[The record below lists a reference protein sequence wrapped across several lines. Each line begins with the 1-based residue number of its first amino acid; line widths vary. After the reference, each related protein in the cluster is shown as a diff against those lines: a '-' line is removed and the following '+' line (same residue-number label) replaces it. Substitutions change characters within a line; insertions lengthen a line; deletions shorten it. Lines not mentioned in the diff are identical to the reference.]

1 MPTDE
6 IVLKTAFLVKSA
18 NGYEVNGYP
27 GVYLPILP
35 HFDESLEAAL
45 EWYRE
50 VGASDTRV
58 TISTSA
64 SLLELENRALA
75 SLQLRKK
82 PKPRSNLRL
91 GTRHELAWFDDDAM
105 TVGDAASCFPGDE
118 ELFAFILLNKQA
130 GEVFNGADKDLRYF
144 IRSNEQGHNLPHV
157 HVSHRNENHASIC
170 IVDGQLLAG
179 TLPKKALKTAQN
191 RILEQRET
199 LLRYWNE
206 HTNGVHFDINYL
218 FQNQS
223 L

>member
-1 MPTDE
+1 MPTE
-6 IVLKTAFLVKSA
+6 IELRTAFLVKSA

-27 GVYLPILP
+27 GVYIPILP

-50 VGASDTRV
+50 IGASDTRV
-58 TISTSA
+58 TISMSA

-75 SLQLRKK
+75 SLQLTKK
-82 PKPRSNLRL
+82 PKPRRNLLL
-91 GTRHELAWFDDDAM
+91 GTRYELAWFDDEAM
-105 TVGDAASCFPGDE
+105 TVGDAVSRFSGDE
-118 ELFAFILLNKQA
+118 ELFAFILLNNQA
-130 GEVFNGADKDLRYF
+130 GEVFDGTDKDLRYF
-144 IRSNEQGHNLPHV
+144 IKSNEQGHNLPHV
-157 HVSHRNENHASIC
+157 HVSYRNEDYASIC
-170 IVDGQLLAG
+170 IVDGKLLAG
-179 TLPKKALKTAQN
+179 TLPKKALKAARN

-199 LLRYWNE
+199 LIRYWNE

>member
-1 MPTDE
+1 MPTE
-6 IVLKTAFLVKSA
+6 VELRTAFLVKSA
-18 NGYEVNGYP
+18 IGYEVNGYP

-45 EWYRE
+45 EWYQGI
-50 VGASDTRV
+50 GASDARV
-58 TISTSA
+58 TISMNA
-64 SLLELENRALA
+64 SMLELENRALV
-75 SLQLRKK
+75 SLQLTRK
-82 PKPRSNLRL
+82 PKPRRNLLL
-91 GTRHELAWFDDDAM
+91 GTKHELAWFDDEAT
-105 TVGDAASCFPGDE
+105 TVGDAISHFPSGE
-118 ELFAFILLNKQA
+118 EIIAFILLNTQA
-130 GEVFNGADKDLRYF
+130 GEVLSGADKDLRYF

-157 HVSHRNENHASIC
+157 HVSYRNEEHASIC

-179 TLPKKALKTAQN
+179 ALPKKALKIARN